1 MTCMMA
7 DVNQQLA
14 DIYYGVGDA
23 GSYGGVEQLYGSAR
37 ELHIPG
43 VTKDIVRR
51 FLTEQETYQL
61 HKPARRKFIHNQ
73 TIVGHRDEQW
83 QADLADMSKLAGEN
97 KGYRYIL
104 TCIDVLSRFAWA
116 VPVKTKGAKHML
128 TAMRL
133 LFDEARPRK
142 PQRLQTDRGLEFYNR
157 EVRAFLTEQN
167 EELFSTNSPF
177 KCALVERFNRTL
189 KTMMYK
195 YFTANKTK
203 RWYDVLNNMVT
214 AYNQRP
220 NRTIGVPPA
229 TVLTAEDDTRVWR
242 RVYYDSKEAQLR
254 RADMRPANVD
264 NMAND
269 GDRVRISLTKG
280 HFDKGYVPN
289 WGRQQLVVKEM
300 LPPTRGGRPRP
311 VFKLNDTQGQDV
323 KGQYYPEEVQRVPD
337 RLQDVFEVERILRR
351 RTGEDGHI
359 ETLVKFKG
367 WPDKFNRWLTYEE
380 LAKYKQAPIKQQ
392 Q

>member
-1 MTCMMA
+1 MA
-7 DVNQQLA
+7 DVNKQLS

-23 GSYGGVEQLYGSAR
+23 GSYAGVDNLYERAKELGVPHVTR
-37 ELHIPG
+37 EL
-43 VTKDIVRR
+43 VRK
-51 FLTEQETYQL
+51 FLTEQVTYQL
-61 HKPARRKFIHNQ
+61 HKPARKKFIHNQ

-83 QADLADMSKLAGEN
+83 QADLADMSNLSHEN

-104 TCIDVLSRFAWA
+104 TCIDVLSRYAWA

-128 TAMRL
+128 TAMKL
-133 LFDEARPRK
+133 LFDEAWPRK
-142 PQRLQTDRGLEFYNR
+142 PQRLQTDRGVEFYNGD
-157 EVRAFLTEQN
+157 VRALLKEQN
-167 EELFSTNSPF
+167 IELFSTNSPF

-203 RWYDVLNNMVT
+203 RWYDVLDNMVT

-229 TVLTAEDDTRVWR
+229 TVLTKEDDTRVWR

-254 RADMRPANVD
+254 MADERPANVD
-264 NMAND
+264 NIANA
-269 GDRVRISLTKG
+269 GDKVRISLTKG

-289 WGRQQLVVKEM
+289 WGRQQMVVKEV
-300 LPPTRGGRPRP
+300 LPPNRGGRSRP
-311 VFKLNDTQGQDV
+311 VFKLTDTQGEKV
-323 KGQYYPEEVQRVPD
+323 KGQYYPEEVQRVPE
-337 RLQDVFEVERILRR
+337 QIQNVFEVERILRR
-351 RTGEDGHI
+351 RTDDDGHT

-367 WPDKFNRWLTYEE
+367 WPDKFNRWLTDEE
-380 LAKYKQAPIKQQ
+380 LRKYKAPPFEQQ
-392 Q
+392 QQQK